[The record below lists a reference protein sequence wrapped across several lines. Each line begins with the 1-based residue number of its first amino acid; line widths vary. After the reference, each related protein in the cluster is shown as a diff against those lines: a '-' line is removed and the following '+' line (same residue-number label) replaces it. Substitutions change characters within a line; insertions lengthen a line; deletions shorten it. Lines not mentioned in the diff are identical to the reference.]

1 MNKVSANAGTHP
13 ATESLLIPAVP
24 PALVPP
30 DLVTLRPGYDPAAF
44 QTTKKLPR
52 QVIVTDASLA
62 TPRLEIIDNN
72 GNSETITVLPAWVP
86 FSLSV
91 QPAQL
96 GLATNVD
103 VLVLW

>member
-13 ATESLLIPAVP
+13 ATESLLIPAMP
-24 PALVPP
+24 PGPH
-30 DLVTLRPGYDPAAF
+30 DLVMLRPGYDPAAF

-62 TPRLEIIDNN
+62 LPRLEIIDNN
-72 GNSETITVLPAWVP
+72 GNSESIPINPTWVP

>member
-1 MNKVSANAGTHP
+1 MNKVSPNAGTHP
-13 ATESLLIPAVP
+13 ASESLLIPAVP
-24 PALVPP
+24 PPVLPP

-44 QTTKKLPR
+44 QTTKRLPR
-52 QVIVTDASLA
+52 QVIVTGGPLMGAA
-62 TPRLEIIDNN
+62 IEIIDNN
-72 GNSETITVLPAWVP
+72 GNGEIIPLLPAWLP
-86 FSLSV
+86 FTLNV

>member
-13 ATESLLIPAVP
+13 ATESLLITALPAGP
-24 PALVPP
+24 H

-52 QVIVTDASLA
+52 QVIVTD
-62 TPRLEIIDNN
+62 TPLVAPHRLEIIDNN
-72 GNSETITVLPAWVP
+72 GHSEIINVNPSWVP
-86 FSLSV
+86 FALSV

-96 GLATNVD
+96 GVATDVD